1 MALAKRQ
8 RRTPLFLHRTTVLRR
23 SAAAA
28 TKAKANAKAPTVR
41 YVSAHKS
48 LSWRQDACGAACI
61 FCTVTFG
68 GADDLLAHLRA
79 SHGRFD
85 YSLVPADGGAISV
98 EVRPLFT
105 SSLPYFPRCASD
117 LILQVTLSPDRSC
130 GNDERFVAWDCEA
143 VYAKSGQ
150 FVPKAIEGAAWTTV
164 RYVVGDDGRKRRR
177 MALGVVWPKGREE
190 NMKSLYALSKA
201 RLVAEVSARGSVEVR
216 DFISSF
222 QLGDRDE
229 GVVAGEDGESGD
241 PVSGSTGGGSSSQG
255 SALES
260 CGEKGMKRGKGSP
273 VFNSFEDG
281 VQGGI
286 LYRSVLQ
293 SKPQV
298 EDFEDGMDSDAMD
311 GAIDEDWRLEVNDKQ
326 LEAFEDNS
334 PQETC
339 YMNLWNQFV
348 LVEAFVHSDRR
359 HLCVMNAFATKYG
372 AVLFHMK
379 LQVILVRHLKELHRR
394 GLIDATGMHEVVLS
408 AGQARLEAAKNSTT
422 VARLM
427 AGFAFSNRV

>member
-1 MALAKRQ
+1 M
-8 RRTPLFLHRTTVLRR
+8 
-23 SAAAA
+23 
-28 TKAKANAKAPTVR
+28 
-41 YVSAHKS
+41 
-48 LSWRQDACGAACI
+48 
-61 FCTVTFG
+61 
-68 GADDLLAHLRA
+68 
-79 SHGRFD
+79 
-85 YSLVPADGGAISV
+85 
-98 EVRPLFT
+98 
-105 SSLPYFPRCASD
+105 
-117 LILQVTLSPDRSC
+117 
-130 GNDERFVAWDCEA
+130 
-143 VYAKSGQ
+143 YAKSGQ
-150 FVPKAIEGAAWTTV
+150 YVPEATKGEAWTTA
-164 RYVVGDDGRKRRR
+164 RYVEGDDGRKRRR
-177 MALGVVWPKGREE
+177 MALGVVWPKAHEE
-190 NMKSLYALSKA
+190 DMKSLYALSQA

-222 QLGDRDE
+222 HLGDKDE
-229 GVVAGEDGESGD
+229 GIVEGEDGESGD

-255 SALES
+255 SALER
-260 CGEKGMKRGKGSP
+260 CGGKGRKRGKGSP
-273 VFNSFEDG
+273 TFNSFEDG

-311 GAIDEDWRLEVNDKQ
+311 GVIDEDWRLEVNDKQ
-326 LEAFEDNS
+326 LESFVDNS

-359 HLCVMNAFATKYG
+359 HLCVMNAFAIKYG

-408 AGQARLEAAKNSTT
+408 VGKARVEAAKGSTT
-422 VARLM
+422 VTSLI
-427 AGFAFSNRV
+427 AGFAFANRV